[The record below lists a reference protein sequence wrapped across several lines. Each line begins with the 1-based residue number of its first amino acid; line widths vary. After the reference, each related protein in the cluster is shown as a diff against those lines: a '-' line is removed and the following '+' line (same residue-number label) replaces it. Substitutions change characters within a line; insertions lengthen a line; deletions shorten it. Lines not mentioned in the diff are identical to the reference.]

1 MKKVAAILLIA
12 ILFFNWYGYR
22 IVTYILTHDADRQL
36 EAQLDNKEYNESEL
50 IEVRVALNM
59 PYLNENSDFERYY
72 GEIEV
77 NGRYYTYVER
87 KVEDGYLILR
97 CIANTSKER
106 IKAAGNDFF
115 KMTNGLAQDQ
125 QGKKQ
130 SNSSFAKNFWSEY
143 DGRENKFTIDVESHL
158 INRRFHEN
166 AWVLSSTCMS
176 TPSQPPETPGLI

>member
-1 MKKVAAILLIA
+1 VKKVAAILLIA

-22 IVTYILTHDADRQL
+22 IVTYILTHNADRQL
-36 EAQLDNKEYNESEL
+36 DVQLDNKDYEVSEL

-59 PYLNENSDFERYY
+59 PYLNENSDFERHY
-72 GEIEV
+72 GEMEV

-97 CIANTSKER
+97 CIPNTSEEK

-115 KMTNGLAQDQ
+115 KMSNGLAQDQ

-130 SNSSFAKNFWSEY
+130 NNSFAKNFWSEY

-158 INRRFHEN
+158 INRSFHES
-166 AWVLSSTCMS
+166 AWILSSTCLS
-176 TPSQPPETPGLI
+176 TPTQPPEYSGRI